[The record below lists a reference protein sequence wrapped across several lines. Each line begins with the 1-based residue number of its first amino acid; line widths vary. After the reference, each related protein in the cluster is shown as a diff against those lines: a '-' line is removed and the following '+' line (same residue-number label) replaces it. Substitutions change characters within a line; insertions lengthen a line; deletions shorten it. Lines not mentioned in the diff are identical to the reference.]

1 MAASKTDYQLY
12 PSSVYDA
19 YRKVMSLARDMN
31 THINSPEIVL
41 VGYGSTQ
48 RLSVIEAFL
57 GHVVFETKGW
67 TTKRPIHFKVV
78 SNPEFADKPRVT
90 IKRDV
95 ASKNYLVDM
104 QVSLS
109 DLASELGKRNTATLV
124 PLVVQFDLK
133 DCWNLTLIETPS
145 LVAEGGEAPKNLTA
159 EDIEAFVVEQMRTP
173 QRIVVGVEECAPEA
187 KTTLL
192 EMVKSVDPKLDRSVF
207 VFTSL
212 SNHIKTFGETKDAN
226 QFFSSTLQ
234 AHNEKVFFLTL
245 NETPESDPA
254 KFREKV
260 AELTTFDVESL
271 EQLRFDRRFQNFVG
285 AHFMRKH
292 ILDATWKLYQDNI
305 PSVQNRLRALKANS
319 EQTLEQLSQ
328 RIAGLDIF
336 KLRSSASNFV
346 MNFLSSTEK
355 LIVGTLDGNPAQ
367 NGQTLQEEKQ
377 EIGEWFDAK
386 AQVVS
391 VPENDLPYAD
401 TRIYGGQ
408 QFERLLA
415 EFKIVAAGLNMDDLP
430 MDDVATAGGPSK
442 LNNVTTVAWAAS
454 DLARR
459 AVHRSFLPLLDQL
472 IKRATAIM
480 VRLTD
485 IATKMMVQAYKKNK
499 SRQNAAGPGARSVG
513 TLRGQSSL
521 NQQQEFDIS
530 PEEFP
535 YYTHHV
541 KDLFA
546 EFVGHVA
553 DECREKCMDEFY
565 CTKLI
570 YWEVQQSQQNGADA
584 KKGAYS
590 AENVQSL
597 SQEIFNATKLR
608 ITRNILLK
616 CHNYFLVPMQ
626 SPLWGEI
633 HGKVSSLS
641 NQNLEELF
649 EVPLTTQRLQDEQR
663 TLQHILDRFVQQEAN
678 FQTASHAFSHP
689 IRA

>member
-1 MAASKTDYQLY
+1 
-12 PSSVYDA
+12 
-19 YRKVMSLARDMN
+19 
-31 THINSPEIVL
+31 
-41 VGYGSTQ
+41 
-48 RLSVIEAFL
+48 
-57 GHVVFETKGW
+57 
-67 TTKRPIHFKVV
+67 VV
-78 SNPEFADKPRVT
+78 SNPDFPEKPRVT
-90 IKRDV
+90 IKRDI
-95 ASKNYLVDM
+95 ASKHYQVDAE
-104 QVSLS
+104 VTLS
-109 DLASELGKRNTATLV
+109 DLPSELSKRNTATLV
-124 PLVVQFDLK
+124 PLVVQFDFK
-133 DCWNLTLIETPS
+133 DCWNLTLIETPA
-145 LVAEGGEAPKNLTA
+145 LVAEGAEAPKGLTA
-159 EDIEAFVVEQMRTP
+159 EDIEAYVVEQMRTP
-173 QRIVVGVEECAPEA
+173 QRIVVGVEECNDSG
-187 KTTLL
+187 KTPLL
-192 EMVKSVDPKLDRSVF
+192 ELVKSVDPKLDRSVF
-207 VFTSL
+207 VFLSL
-212 SNHIKTFGETKDAN
+212 ANHIKTFAETKDAN
-226 QFFSSTLQ
+226 QFFQSTLQ
-234 AHNEKVFFLTL
+234 AHSEKVFFLTL
-245 NETPESDPA
+245 AESPELDPA
-254 KFREKV
+254 KYKEKV
-260 AELTTFDVESL
+260 AELTAADVESL
-271 EQLRFDRRFQNFVG
+271 EQLRFDRRFQFFIG
-285 AHFMRKH
+285 AHYMRKH

-319 EQTLEQLSQ
+319 EQTLEQLSG

-367 NGQTLQEEKQ
+367 NGQTLQEEKS
-377 EIGEWFDAK
+377 ELGEWFDAK
-386 AQVVS
+386 GQVLSVS
-391 VPENDLPYAD
+391 DSELPYAD

-415 EFKIVAAGLNMDDLP
+415 EFKAVSSGLEMDDLP
-430 MDDVATAGGPSK
+430 MDDVATAGGPNK

-485 IATKMMVQAYKKNK
+485 IAVKMMIQAYKKNK
-499 SRQNAAGPGARSVG
+499 SRQSAAGPGARTAG
-513 TLRGQSSL
+513 TLRGGAAA
-521 NQQQEFDIS
+521 QQQEFDVS

-546 EFVGHVA
+546 EFVSHVA

-565 CTKLI
+565 CTRLI
-570 YWEVQQSQQNGADA
+570 YWELQQLQQSSS
-584 KKGAYS
+584 KS
-590 AENVQSL
+590 AQTASLTPENVHPL
-597 SQEIFNATKLR
+597 AQEIFNSTKLR

-641 NQNLEELF
+641 NQTLEELF

-663 TLQHILDRFVQQEAN
+663 TLQHILDKFVQQEAN
-678 FQTASHAFSHP
+678 FQTASHSFSHP